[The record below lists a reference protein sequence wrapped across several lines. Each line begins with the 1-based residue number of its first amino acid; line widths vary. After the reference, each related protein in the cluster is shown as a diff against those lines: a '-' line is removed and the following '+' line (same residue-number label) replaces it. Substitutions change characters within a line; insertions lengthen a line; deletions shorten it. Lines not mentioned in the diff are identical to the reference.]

1 LGRFKLSEV
10 EFEHIKDVCGEI
22 SSLRAAEKKL
32 KAAEKREKMLIQKLI
47 GEGKIEAVEVKPKKG
62 KRVKTEKVEAVS
74 VG

>member
-1 LGRFKLSEV
+1 
-10 EFEHIKDVCGEI
+10 
-22 SSLRAAEKKL
+22 LRAAEKKL

-47 GEGKIEAVEVKPKKG
+47 GEGKIEAVEVKPKRG